1 VRVKTY
7 LALALASA
15 LSISAAVATT
25 LGNKLS
31 MSEVAQKAS
40 VAIVGKVVAS
50 RSAGMNTI
58 ATVEVET
65 SVWGTD
71 AARIDVEV
79 PGGTQRNG
87 KYIVGRTVADAPMLF
102 KGDRALLL
110 LTRASGSDNFKI
122 VGFNQGMLRVLPTTE
137 GDAVMLPGAGKLTS
151 LNSAMN
157 EIREARNAEKSNNGL
172 R

>member
-7 LALALASA
+7 LALALAGA
-15 LSISAAVATT
+15 LSVSAAVATT
-25 LGNKLS
+25 LKQLTMN
-31 MSEVAQKAS
+31 EVAQEAS
-40 VAIVGKVVAS
+40 VAVVGKVVAS

-65 SVWGTD
+65 SIWGTD

-79 PGGTQRNG
+79 PGGSKRNG
-87 KYIVGRTVADAPMLF
+87 KYIVGITVADAPMLF
-102 KGDRALLL
+102 KGDRALLM
-110 LTRASGSDNFKI
+110 LTRARGSDNFKI
-122 VGFNQGMLRVLPTTE
+122 VGFNQGMLRVLPTAE

-157 EIREARNAEKSNNGL
+157 EIREAQNAEKSNNGL